1 MPVFELVDS
10 ILDDLFELN
19 GSPIAYRRDGVTMA
33 ENVLAKIGS
42 TLFRTEDRNGITI
55 RVEQRDFLIRVADVN
70 GLDEP
75 QKGDEIIWD
84 NKTYMVSAP
93 NGEPCWRWHTRQTH
107 TQMRIHAKYIG
118 DYDPNE
124 DQKQDLDQE
133 PDQNQ
138 DDDET

>member
-1 MPVFELVDS
+1 MSVFELVDS
-10 ILDDLFELN
+10 ILDDLFEFS
-19 GSPIAYRRDGVTMA
+19 GSPIAYRRDGVTLA
-33 ENVLAKIGS
+33 ENVSAKIGS

-55 RVEQRDFLIRVADVN
+55 RVEQRDFFVRVADVN

-93 NGEPCWRWHTRQTH
+93 NGEPCWRWHTRQSH

-118 DYDPNE
+118 NYEPNE
-124 DQKQDLDQE
+124 DQEQDQ
-133 PDQNQ
+133 DQNDQVQSQ
-138 DDDET
+138 DDEA